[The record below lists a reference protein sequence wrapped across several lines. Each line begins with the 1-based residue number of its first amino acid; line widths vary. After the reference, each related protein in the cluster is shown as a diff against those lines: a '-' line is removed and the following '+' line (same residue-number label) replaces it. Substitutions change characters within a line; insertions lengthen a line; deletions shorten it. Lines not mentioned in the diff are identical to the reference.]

1 MTIAVIVIVGLVSAA
16 VLFSTRAF
24 YGGSGSDTARRRR
37 PGGWV
42 GDGSGGGGEG
52 GGGASC
58 GSSCG
63 SSCGGGSSG
72 GGGGCGSSGG

>member
-24 YGGSGSDTARRRR
+24 HGGSGPDPTRRRR
-37 PGGWV
+37 PGGWI
-42 GDGSGGGGEG
+42 GDGSGGDG
-52 GGGASC
+52 GGGGGSC

-72 GGGGCGSSGG
+72 GGGGCGSSG

>member
-1 MTIAVIVIVGLVSAA
+1 MTIAVIVIVVSAA

-24 YGGSGSDTARRRR
+24 YSNSGTDRARRRR

-42 GDGSGGGGEG
+42 GDGSGGGDG
-52 GGGASC
+52 GGGGSC

-63 SSCGGGSSG
+63 SGCGGGSSG
-72 GGGGCGSSGG
+72 GGGGGGCGSSGG